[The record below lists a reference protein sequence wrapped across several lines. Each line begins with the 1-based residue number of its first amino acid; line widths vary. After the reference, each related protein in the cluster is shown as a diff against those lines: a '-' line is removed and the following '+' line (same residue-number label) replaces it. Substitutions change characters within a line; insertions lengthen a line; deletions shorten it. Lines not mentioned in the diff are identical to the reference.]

1 VTYAAT
7 EPRTGRTGPGLNLLS
22 AQRWAG
28 TLTVTFA
35 FIAAA
40 ISGELG
46 VPLLALFAG
55 ALPAAALWGERVA
68 HRFAWAWTTLLL
80 GVLVVLAGQV
90 VLGTT
95 DVILAAARFS
105 VLLAVHRLWNRTT
118 ERDELL
124 LLLLSLLL
132 LCAGA
137 SLSADLLFGI
147 AFAAYAVTG
156 TWALALTHLR
166 WQIEAGRG
174 EGSAVLLRSRR
185 LVTPALLAALGG
197 LSLLGL
203 AGAALFFFAFP
214 RVAIGGLARTPRARA
229 VAGLADQVD
238 LNGHGVIGDDPTV
251 VLRVRLDPDPGTPQ
265 LSTHWRARS
274 FELWTGRGWRSNSSR
289 REATPGMFAL
299 PKVLRSS
306 KPRWT
311 TSAAIEA
318 VAGYSE
324 GVILTPPG
332 FPTSVRFERT
342 LTARGV
348 PPRVLRDGAGDLFYQ
363 PVETGDRRYV
373 VVTQEHPRLL
383 EAAEQAQAPYPPEAR
398 LNLEVP
404 TSLDPRIRALS
415 ARLTNGKTPA
425 QAAVAVE
432 SWLSRNL
439 EYTRELGGDPKDPIA
454 DFLFV
459 RRRGHCELF
468 SSAMVLLLRAAGIP
482 ARNVAGYYGA
492 VRTPTGYYAV
502 RGGDAHSWVEVY
514 FPGLGFVPFDP
525 TPAAER
531 GGAAPGLW
539 ARAVLIWD
547 GLAQRWR
554 AAVVDYD
561 LISQGRLLQQAS
573 SLLQEASRRLSG
585 RGGAGGD
592 LRRRSAQTLIVALV
606 LATAFAVAV
615 RVRRARRGPRRRG
628 SLALAPSQLRARTL
642 WRAARLQLRRAG
654 FDLPESATPLEAP
667 RRLSSGSPVLP
678 PEAAGPL
685 RTLAS
690 RCLAARWGGADLSER
705 EASDLLRG
713 LRRAL

>member
-1 VTYAAT
+1 MTVAAT
-7 EPRTGRTGPGLNLLS
+7 EPRAGRIGPGLTLLS
-22 AQRWAG
+22 WQRWAG
-28 TLTVTFA
+28 TLTLTFA
-35 FIAAA
+35 FVSAA

-46 VPLLALFAG
+46 APL
-55 ALPAAALWGERVA
+55 
-68 HRFAWAWTTLLL
+68 
-80 GVLVVLAGQV
+80 
-90 VLGTT
+90 
-95 DVILAAARFS
+95 
-105 VLLAVHRLWNRTT
+105 LLAVHRLWNRTT

-137 SLSADLLFGI
+137 TLSADLLFGV

-174 EGSAVLLRSRR
+174 EGSAALLRSRR

-203 AGAALFFFAFP
+203 AGAAVFFFAFP
-214 RVAIGGLARTPRARA
+214 RVAIGGLARTHRARA
-229 VAGLADQVD
+229 AAGLADQVD

-274 FELWTGRGWRSNSSR
+274 FELWTGQGWRSNPSR
-289 REATPGMFAL
+289 RAPTQGVFAL
-299 PKVLRSS
+299 PKGLQPS
-306 KPRWT
+306 KPRW

-318 VAGYSE
+318 VGGYSE

-332 FPTSVRFERT
+332 FPVSVRFERA
-342 LTARGV
+342 LTARGA
-348 PPRVLRDGAGDLFYQ
+348 PQRVLRDGAGDLFYE
-363 PVETGDRRYV
+363 PVEVGDRRYV
-373 VVTQEHPRLL
+373 VVSQEPPRLV
-383 EAAEQAQAPYPPEAR
+383 EVVGQAEVPYPREAR

-404 TSLDPRIRALS
+404 ASLDLRTRALS
-415 ARLTNGKTPA
+415 ERLTRGKTPV
-425 QAAVAVE
+425 QAAAAVE
-432 SWLSRNL
+432 AWLSRNL
-439 EYTRELGGDPKDPIA
+439 EYTRELGGDSKDPIA

-482 ARNVAGYYGA
+482 ARNVAGYYGG

-514 FPGLGFVPFDP
+514 FTGLGFVPFDP
-525 TPAAER
+525 TPAAAR

-547 GLAQRWR
+547 GLTERWG
-554 AAVVDYD
+554 AVVVDYD
-561 LISQGRLLQQAS
+561 LIAQGHVLKQAA

-585 RGGAGGD
+585 RGDAGGD
-592 LRRRSAQTLIVALV
+592 LRRRSTQALIVMLL
-606 LATAFAVAV
+606 LATAFAVAL
-615 RVRRARRGPRRRG
+615 RVRRIRRGPRRRG
-628 SLALAPSQLRARTL
+628 SLQLAAGQLRARAL
-642 WRAARLQLRRAG
+642 WRNARLQLRRAG
-654 FDLPESATPLEAP
+654 FDVPDSATPLEAA
-667 RRLSSGSPVLP
+667 RRLSFGSAGLAPR
-678 PEAAGPL
+678 AAGSL

-690 RCLAARWGGADLSER
+690 RCLAARWGGAELSER
-705 EASDLLRG
+705 EARDLLQG

>member
-1 VTYAAT
+1 V
-7 EPRTGRTGPGLNLLS
+7 GPGLNLLS

-28 TLTVTFA
+28 TLTLAFA
-35 FIAAA
+35 FLAAA

-46 VPLLALFAG
+46 APFLALFGA

-90 VLGTT
+90 FLGTT

-137 SLSADLLFGI
+137 TLSADLLFGI

-203 AGAALFFFAFP
+203 AGAAVFFFAFP
-214 RVAIGGLARTPRARA
+214 RVAIGGLARTHRARA

-238 LNGHGVIGDDPTV
+238 LNGHGVIGDDPSV

-265 LSTHWRARS
+265 LSMHWRARS
-274 FELWTGRGWRSNSSR
+274 FELWTGRGWRSNPSR
-289 REATPGMFAL
+289 REATPGIFAL
-299 PKVLRSS
+299 PKSLRSS

-311 TSAAIEA
+311 HASIEA

-332 FPTSVRFERT
+332 FPTSVRFERA
-342 LTARGV
+342 LTARGA

-363 PVETGDRRYV
+363 PVEAGDRRYV
-373 VVTQEHPRLL
+373 VASREHPRLL
-383 EAAEQAQAPYPPEAR
+383 EATEQVEESYPPEAR

-404 TSLDPRIRALS
+404 ASLDPRIRALA
-415 ARLTNGKTPA
+415 ARLTQGKTPA
-425 QAAVAVE
+425 QAADAVE
-432 SWLSRNL
+432 AWLSRNL

-482 ARNVAGYYGA
+482 ARNVAGYYGG

-514 FPGLGFVPFDP
+514 FTGLGFVPFDP
-525 TPAAER
+525 TPAAAR

-547 GLAQRWR
+547 GLAERWR

-561 LISQGRLLQQAS
+561 LIAQGHVLKQAA

-585 RGGAGGD
+585 RGDAGGD
-592 LRRRSAQTLIVALV
+592 LRRRSTQTLIVMLV
-606 LATAFAVAV
+606 LATTFAVAL
-615 RVRRARRGPRRRG
+615 RVRRIRRGPRRRG
-628 SLALAPSQLRARTL
+628 SPQLAAGQLRARAL
-642 WRAARLQLRRAG
+642 WRNARLQLRRAG
-654 FDLPESATPLEAP
+654 FDVPDSATPLEAA
-667 RRLSSGSPVLP
+667 RRLTFGSPGLAP
-678 PEAAGPL
+678 QAAGSL

-705 EASDLLRG
+705 EARDLLQG